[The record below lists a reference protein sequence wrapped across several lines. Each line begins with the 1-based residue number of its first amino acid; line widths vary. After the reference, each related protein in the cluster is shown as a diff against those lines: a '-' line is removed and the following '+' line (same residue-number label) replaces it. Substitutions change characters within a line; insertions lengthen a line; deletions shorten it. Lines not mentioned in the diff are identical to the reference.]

1 MSASNNYLM
10 QYSQME
16 KKDIIAHPWNATVV

>member
-1 MSASNNYLM
+1 MSVSSNYLM

-16 KKDIIAHPWNATVV
+16 KKDIMVHPWNATVV

>member
-1 MSASNNYLM
+1 MSVSNNYLM
-10 QYSQME
+10 QYSHME

>member
-1 MSASNNYLM
+1 MSVSDNYLM
-10 QYSQME
+10 KYSQME